1 MGAEAGVPFFCVQI
15 EVPAEAVDSVRE
27 FILVVRDAFN
37 EVVKELTVILRIVV
51 DVEDV
56 DGIVVRQFECD
67 EHCVKVEN
75 AGMDGGT
82 SVGESFIDIANDARG
97 GGLLPFEGGVFE

>member
-27 FILVVRDAFN
+27 FILMVRDAFN

-56 DGIVVRQFECD
+56 DGLGLIEDVAADDVDGTD
-67 EHCVKVEN
+67 EVIEVALDVADK
-75 AGMDGGT
+75 D
-82 SVGESFIDIANDARG
+82 
-97 GGLLPFEGGVFE
+97 